1 LKATVG
7 DAKDLNLEV
16 WKEYTMLAGKK
27 EAEAKS
33 NKEDLEFAVSMLK
46 VKLQATTGLSEKI
59 RLYNQIKALQ
69 ENISKLESK
78 GSARS

>member
-1 LKATVG
+1 
-7 DAKDLNLEV
+7 
-16 WKEYTMLAGKK
+16 MLAGRK
-27 EAEAKS
+27 EAEGKS
-33 NKEDLEFAVSMLK
+33 NKEDLEFAISMLK

-59 RLYNQIKALQ
+59 HLCNQIKALQ